1 LEEEIILPLTKGD
14 EPKVGKMIG
23 GKKIQEQVAGTFPVV
38 GPTKNLKGV
47 NKAPGIGMNL
57 R

>member
-1 LEEEIILPLTKGD
+1 LEEEMILPLAKGD
-14 EPKVGKMIG
+14 EPKVGKMIE

-47 NKAPGIGMNL
+47 NKVPGVGMNL
-57 R
+57 